1 MPRPAPGPHQHPRF
15 LSFPPWPRGHRAG
28 LTVPRCVPL
37 VTSEVPTGHWDII
50 FRKCLV
56 TSWKRQGRSP
66 HFTLEGRLGV
76 QRRGLRGPR
85 EMQRHPA
92 RALSSGSPSAASNPR
107 SLPERPQL
115 SPAPHRWGDRA
126 EKGNDLPRFSRVE
139 LGEEARR
146 GGWGHRA
153 FISSSVRVRPGQ
165 EGWEG
170 TEHGDRKN
178 TWETAP
184 RTPSHSLA
192 QEETL
197 PLCPVFLLLPL
208 ALSESPLNLP
218 HSPGSGGGE
227 HPARHGGMALAARRW
242 GRRGGRGSAIAQQ
255 SPPRTTHH

>member
-1 MPRPAPGPHQHPRF
+1 MLGHVLEWAGTKSAFHFRRSSRGSEAGTPGPPR
-15 LSFPPWPRGHRAG
+15 
-28 LTVPRCVPL
+28 T
-37 VTSEVPTGHWDII
+37 
-50 FRKCLV
+50 
-56 TSWKRQGRSP
+56 
-66 HFTLEGRLGV
+66 
-76 QRRGLRGPR
+76 
-85 EMQRHPA
+85 QRHPA

-115 SPAPHRWGDRA
+115 SPAPHRWGARA

-178 TWETAP
+178 AWETAP

-218 HSPGSGGGE
+218 HSPGGGGE

-242 GRRGGRGSAIAQQ
+242 GRRGGRGSAITQR

>member
-1 MPRPAPGPHQHPRF
+1 MLTRVFGGRGGLPAGLTPRRRGGQTRFPAAAALARALCHGQRQGLTNTRVFCLFHLGAGPP
-15 LSFPPWPRGHRAG
+15 RAG

-56 TSWKRQGRSP
+56 TSWNGQGRSP

-153 FISSSVRVRPGQ
+153 FISSSVVSGQ
-165 EGWEG
+165 GRKGGKERSTG
-170 TEHGDRKN
+170 TERTRGKQRQGL
-178 TWETAP
+178 
-184 RTPSHSLA
+184 RLTPSHRRKRFLCVLSSSFF
-192 QEETL
+192 
-197 PLCPVFLLLPL
+197 PSLCP
-208 ALSESPLNLP
+208 NLP
-218 HSPGSGGGE
+218 
-227 HPARHGGMALAARRW
+227 
-242 GRRGGRGSAIAQQ
+242 
-255 SPPRTTHH
+255 